1 MKNSKLVLTLSLS
14 LVIGVLTSFSTQA
27 QILPTKLTVTV
38 IDGLGN
44 FVEGAEVKLYKTEA
58 DYRGGTNV
66 LFTGKSDKKGRVK
79 FKEVQSVAYYMEVTQ
94 GEMNNNGEGV
104 QTAPLT
110 PKRNNKVNVVI
121 E

>member
-1 MKNSKLVLTLSLS
+1 MNKLVVLAALFLFLSTA
-14 LVIGVLTSFSTQA
+14 VSFETEA

-58 DYRGGTNV
+58 DYRGSTNPAASGV
-66 LFTGKSDKKGRVK
+66 SDKKGRVK
-79 FKEVQSVAYYMEVTQ
+79 FKEVQSVVYFLEVIKDD
-94 GEMNNNGEGV
+94 MNNNGEGV
-104 QTAPLT
+104 QTGPLAAKKT
-110 PKRNNKVNVVI
+110 NKVNVVI